1 MRFTFLILGIV
12 SILFLIVSKSSF
24 DEISDTSELF
34 YIYSN
39 VSNVIAFFI
48 PFTVF
53 IFCLLTSKF
62 MFVIVD
68 ECFEVKKLA
77 RILAI
82 SFLPIIL
89 NCILLLLVLYDF
101 SIGLIVSDF
110 YNLNII
116 SWGIFYFI
124 FSILTKEE
132 FDMNFVKAIAISVFP
147 SLLVIGGKS
156 LFY

>member
-110 YNLNII
+110 YNLNI
-116 SWGIFYFI
+116 
-124 FSILTKEE
+124 
-132 FDMNFVKAIAISVFP
+132 NFKPIIWT
-147 SLLVIGGKS
+147 
-156 LFY
+156 

>member
-1 MRFTFLILGIV
+1 MKITFLILGIV
-12 SILFLIVSKSSF
+12 STLFLVVSKLSLDRISVSSEF
-24 DEISDTSELF
+24 F

-39 VSNVIAFFI
+39 VSNFIAFFI
-48 PFTVF
+48 PLTVF

-62 MFVIVD
+62 MFLIVD
-68 ECFEVKKLA
+68 ECFEVKKLS
-77 RILAI
+77 RIIAI

-89 NCILLLLVLYDF
+89 NCTLLLLVLFDF
-101 SIGLIVSDF
+101 SIGLKVSDF
-110 YNLNII
+110 YILNII

-132 FDMNFVKAIAISVFP
+132 FHMNFVKAIAISVFP
-147 SLLVIGGKS
+147 SLLVIGGKL

>member
-1 MRFTFLILGIV
+1 MKITFLILSIV
-12 SILFLIVSKSSF
+12 STLFLVVSKLSLDRISVSSEF
-24 DEISDTSELF
+24 F

-39 VSNVIAFFI
+39 VSNFIAFFI
-48 PFTVF
+48 PLTVF

-68 ECFEVKKLA
+68 ECFEVKKIS
-77 RILAI
+77 RIIAI

-89 NCILLLLVLYDF
+89 NCILLLLVLFDF
-101 SIGLIVSDF
+101 SIGLKVSDF
-110 YNLNII
+110 YILNII

-132 FDMNFVKAIAISVFP
+132 FHMNFVKAIAISVFP
-147 SLLVIGGKS
+147 SLLVIGGKL

>member
-1 MRFTFLILGIV
+1 MKITFLILGIV
-12 SILFLIVSKSSF
+12 STLFLVVSKLSL
-24 DEISDTSELF
+24 DQISATSEFF

-39 VSNVIAFFI
+39 VSNFIAFFI
-48 PFTVF
+48 PLTVF

-68 ECFEVKKLA
+68 ECFEAKKLS
-77 RILAI
+77 RIIAI

-89 NCILLLLVLYDF
+89 NCILLLLVLFDF
-101 SIGLIVSDF
+101 SIGLKVSDF
-110 YNLNII
+110 YSLNII

-147 SLLVIGGKS
+147 SLLVIAGKF

>member
-1 MRFTFLILGIV
+1 
-12 SILFLIVSKSSF
+12 
-24 DEISDTSELF
+24 
-34 YIYSN
+34 
-39 VSNVIAFFI
+39 
-48 PFTVF
+48 
-53 IFCLLTSKF
+53 

-68 ECFEVKKLA
+68 ECFEAKKLS
-77 RILAI
+77 RIIAI

-89 NCILLLLVLYDF
+89 NCILLLLVLFDF
-101 SIGLIVSDF
+101 SIGLKVSDF